1 MKKERFNY
9 RWKKQTK
16 KSKHH
21 PQKGFPNCRGK
32 ESGET
37 LVIMEVRQWVGKQV
51 ICKSLKALLND

>member
-1 MKKERFNY
+1 MEKERFNY

-21 PQKGFPNCRGK
+21 PQKGFPNCRRK

-37 LVIMEVRQWVGKQV
+37 LNNGGKTMGG
-51 ICKSLKALLND
+51 

>member
-1 MKKERFNY
+1 MWFCSNLGTNPEYMKKERFNY

-21 PQKGFPNCRGK
+21 PQKGFPNCRRK

-37 LVIMEVRQWVGKQV
+37 LNNGGKTMGG
-51 ICKSLKALLND
+51 